1 MSSSFTQHPA
11 SYRDPSGFIFFYAD
25 AYYRQVNKI
34 FKDDFDFF
42 QNSGLYESL
51 VKKGWLI
58 PHEIINENLSGTR
71 DYYKT
76 LKPEQVKFISYP
88 YEWSFDMLKD
98 AALLT
103 LQLAK
108 ESAGYGLILKD
119 ATPYNIQWHNGRMVF
134 IDTLSFEK
142 YNEKEPWIAY
152 RQFCECFLSP
162 LLLMHYCKQPLHQM
176 QLAYPEGIPLAVTR
190 SLLPL
195 RSKLSF
201 HSYLHIH
208 LHAGVSLKNSSNKQP
223 ASTFSKQKLLNL
235 LSSLE
240 TLINRLRLTAQ
251 KSTWSDYYA
260 EASQRKDYLATKKEI
275 IQDWIEDLPVV
286 KTAADLGANDG
297 ACSRLLAEKNIF
309 TIAADFDP
317 NCINNLYIS
326 GKKTGEKN
334 LQPLIIDLAHPSP
347 AIGLNNRERSS
358 FMDRASV
365 DLAMALAVIHH
376 LAIGKNMPFA
386 GIADLFRQITRK
398 WLIIEFVPKSDEKI
412 QLMLSGKK
420 DIYSDYTEENFEE
433 ALKTSFR
440 IEKKQP
446 IGTSG
451 RILYLMI
458 KYEN

>member
-1 MSSSFTQHPA
+1 MSSLFTQHPA
-11 SYRDPSGFIFFYAD
+11 SYRDPSGFIFLYESE
-25 AYYRQVNKI
+25 YYRQVNTV
-34 FKDDFDFF
+34 FKDDFDFLIS
-42 QNSGLYESL
+42 SGLYESL
-51 VKKGWLI
+51 VKKVWLI
-58 PHEIINENLSGTR
+58 PHELIPENLSGSPE
-71 DYYKT
+71 YYKT

-88 YEWSFDMLKD
+88 YEWSFNMLKD

-103 LQLAK
+103 LQIAK
-108 ESAGYGLILKD
+108 EAAGYGLIVKD
-119 ATPYNIQWHNGRMVF
+119 ATPYNIQWHNGRMIF

-162 LLLMHYCKQPLHQM
+162 LLLMHYSKQPLHQM

-190 SLLPL
+190 SLLPF

-201 HSYLHIH
+201 HTYLHIH
-208 LHAGVSLKNSSNKQP
+208 LHSRVSAKASTNKRP
-223 ASTFSKQKLLNL
+223 SSTFSKQKLLNL

-240 TLINRLRLTAQ
+240 TLISGLKLPAQ
-251 KSTWSDYYA
+251 KSTWSDYYE
-260 EASQRKDYLATKKEI
+260 EASQREDYLATKKEI
-275 IQDWIEDLPVV
+275 IRNWIEDLPGVD
-286 KTAADLGANDG
+286 TAADLGANDG
-297 ACSRLLAEKNIF
+297 ACSRLLAEINIF

-317 NCINNLYIS
+317 NCINNLYYS

-358 FMDRASV
+358 FIDRASV

-412 QLMLSGKK
+412 QLILSGKR
-420 DIYSDYTEENFEE
+420 DIYTSYSEENFEE
-433 ALKTSFR
+433 AFKIYFR